1 MAFVNALLKA
11 CGAAGSRAPPAA
23 PALCSQLC
31 TGTGSPGTHPHP
43 PRLLEL
49 PGAFLATLVLVWPWP
64 WSCLCAPAPLEAG
77 GARSPPDSCSA
88 LQAPHRH
95 TGNQADKL
103 SSTGSIRSTLSL
115 CSCWCMQLLRPL
127 HKLPSHTS
135 ACHCA
140 FKSFKLQPVYSQ
152 SWGCPSCCSKTKHTG
167 TLPEDL
173 EDTSSCPAPAA
184 CPLCLSPRL
193 SMGSIRGHVPLGA
206 AEDKSKV
213 LPHGDLWGHPGP
225 GVLCP

>member
-11 CGAAGSRAPPAA
+11 CRAAGSRAPPAA

-115 CSCWCMQLLRPL
+115 CSCRCMQLLRPL

-152 SWGCPSCCSKTKHTG
+152 SWGCPSCCSKTKHAG
-167 TLPEDL
+167 SLPEDL
-173 EDTSSCPAPAA
+173 EDTSSCPTPTA
-184 CPLCLSPRL
+184 CPLCLSPQL
-193 SMGSIRGHVPLGA
+193 SMGGVRGHVPLGA

-213 LPHGDLWGHPGP
+213 LPHGDLWGHLGP